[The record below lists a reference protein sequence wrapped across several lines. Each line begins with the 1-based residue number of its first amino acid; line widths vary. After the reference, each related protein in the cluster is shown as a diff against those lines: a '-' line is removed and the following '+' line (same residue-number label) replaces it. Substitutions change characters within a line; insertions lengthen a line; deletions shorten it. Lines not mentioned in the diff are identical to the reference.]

1 MKAVTNEQIGIN
13 SMYASNFLHNALWI
27 WVNAQKVAGVERI
40 QAIRS
45 FMQFFNVGSLDENTL
60 CQVYYRK
67 NDEYKKCAASI
78 ACDAKNVFQESEK
91 ERFWRMIKEFLNEN
105 DGP

>member
-45 FMQFFNVGSLDENTL
+45 FMQFFNVGDLDENTL
-60 CQVYYRK
+60 CQIYYRK
-67 NDEYKKCAASI
+67 NQEYKKCASGI
-78 ACDAKNVFQESEK
+78 STDARTVFRPDDIDK
-91 ERFWRMIKEFLNEN
+91 VLGIVKTVLT
-105 DGP
+105 DGR